1 MAEPTKSSSTPAPAA
16 AKAYGGD
23 QPSSSAFRVLT
34 DAEYRMREVVADEI
48 RLAGT
53 SQAAAAGGGGASS
66 VPEVRSVSRS
76 AAAGRF
82 PGPWHLTL
90 SGASAT
96 LKECIYQRGPVVKL
110 LGTGGDHELAH
121 TVVSAGPDIWLGVKI
136 DLDAGTAEIIEGST
150 LDAVIDESVPED
162 PQYIKKPLYRLL
174 QTGPAAFSVAWDYRS
189 IPEVVVRV

>member
-1 MAEPTKSSSTPAPAA
+1 MAEPTKSTAQAPAA
-16 AKAYGGD
+16 KASGGD
-23 QPSSSAFRVLT
+23 QPSSTAFRVLT

-48 RLAGT
+48 RLAGP
-53 SQAAAAGGGGASS
+53 SQAAAAGGGASS
-66 VPEVRSVSRS
+66 VPEVRSVPRT
-76 AAAGRF
+76 AAGRF

-110 LGTGGDHELAH
+110 LGTGGDHELTH
-121 TVVSAGPDIWLGVKI
+121 TIVSAGPDIWLGVKI

-150 LDAVIDESVPED
+150 LDAVIDGSVPED

-174 QTGPAAFSVAWDYRS
+174 KTGASAFSVAWDYRS
-189 IPEVVVRV
+189 IPEVVARV

>member
-1 MAEPTKSSSTPAPAA
+1 MAEPTKSSTPAPAA
-16 AKAYGGD
+16 AKTYGGG

-34 DAEYRMREVVADEI
+34 DAEYRMRDVVADEI
-48 RLAGT
+48 RLAGPA
-53 SQAAAAGGGGASS
+53 QAAAAGGGASS

-110 LGTGGDHELAH
+110 LGTGSYHELTH
-121 TVVSAGPDIWLGVKI
+121 TIVSAGPDIWIGAKI
-136 DLDAGTAEIIEGST
+136 DLDAGTAEIIEGDS
-150 LDAVIDESVPED
+150 LASIVDAEIPDD

-174 QTGPAAFSVAWDYRS
+174 KTGAAAFSVAWDYRS
-189 IPEVVVRV
+189 IPEVVTRV

>member
-53 SQAAAAGGGGASS
+53 SQAAAAGGGASS

-96 LKECIYQRGPVVKL
+96 FTECIYQRGPVVKL
-110 LGTGGDHELAH
+110 LGSGSAHELAH
-121 TVVSAGPDIWLGVKI
+121 TVVSAGPDIWLGAKI
-136 DLDAGTAEIIEGST
+136 DLDAGTAEIIEGESFE
-150 LDAVIDESVPED
+150 AVIDQGVPKD

-174 QTGPAAFSVAWDYRS
+174 KTGAAAFSVAWDYRN
-189 IPEVVVRV
+189 IPEVVARV